1 MTVMIWMIA
10 IDDLDD
16 CHDDLNDCHGD
27 FDNQN
32 ELDDKFHPIVLVVQ
46 EEHCPLEVC
55 SSEKNIVEGFEIL
68 KRDPLGFAI
77 ELVCHHLDHLLLLQF
92 NCVFVFVTHWYYH
105 LYFVCL
111 LCL

>member
-46 EEHCPLEVC
+46 EEHCPLEIC
-55 SSEKNIVEGFEIL
+55 SSKKNIVECFEIL
-68 KRDPLGFAI
+68 KRDPLRFAI
-77 ELVCHHLDHLLLLQF
+77 EFLCHHLDHLLLLQYNF
-92 NCVFVFVTHWYYH
+92 VFVFVTHWYYH

-111 LCL
+111 LSL